1 MPKTTII
8 WAKDSVCKD
17 PSHARPESQPDDPK
31 GMNWLLDNRTDIGS
45 NGWDAF
51 LGAENITVH
60 AIEDANHFIMM
71 RKPAATAAVDLV
83 RNAMAK

>member
-1 MPKTTII
+1 
-8 WAKDSVCKD
+8 
-17 PSHARPESQPDDPK
+17 
-31 GMNWLLDNRTDIGS
+31 MNWLLDNRTDIGS